1 MKILLRLLPVLFAL
15 SGGLTPVAAQTAI
28 DLGTAA
34 NFSILGGAGI
44 TFSGATTLT
53 GDIGTFPTATIAGAG
68 NASFVSGSNH
78 AGDAFTQAA
87 KTDLAAAYADAA
99 GRVVDLTVG
108 TQLGGTILAPG
119 VYDSVAG
126 TFAITGNLTLNGN
139 GVYVFK
145 MLSTLDTAIG
155 SQVLLSGGAQAAN
168 VFWQVGSSATF
179 LDSSIFVGNVLAATS
194 ITAGIGMV
202 VDGRLLAQNGS
213 VTMGGT
219 NAVTAPAAIPEPAAT
234 AALAAGL
241 MGLIIGVRRI
251 RRTRGSP
258 AAT

>member
-1 MKILLRLLPVLFAL
+1 MKIIRRFLPVLFAL
-15 SGGLTPVAAQTAI
+15 TGGLTPVFAQTAI

-53 GDIGTFPTATIAGAG
+53 GDIGTFPTATIVNAG

-78 AGDAFTQAA
+78 AGDAFTQTA

-99 GRVVDLTVG
+99 GRVVNLTVG

-126 TFAITGNLTLNGN
+126 TFAITGNLTLNGS

-168 VFWQVGSSATF
+168 VFWQVGTSATF
-179 LDSSIFVGNVLAATS
+179 LASSVFVGNVLASTS
-194 ITAGIGMV
+194 ITAGIGTV

-219 NAVTAPAAIPEPAAT
+219 NTVTAPAAIPEPAAT
-234 AALAAGL
+234 AAMVAGL
-241 MGLIIGVRRI
+241 MGLIIGIRRI

>member
-1 MKILLRLLPVLFAL
+1 MKISRRLLPILLAFV
-15 SGGLTPVAAQTAI
+15 GGFPAAQAQTAI

-34 NFSILGGAGI
+34 NFAILGGAGI
-44 TFSGATTLT
+44 TFTGATTLT
-53 GDIGTFPTATIAGAG
+53 GDIGTFPTATIVGAG
-68 NASFVSGSNH
+68 NAAFLSGSNH

-108 TQLGGTILAPG
+108 TQLGGTTLAPG

-126 TFAITGNLTLNGN
+126 TFAIAGNLTLNGS
-139 GVYVFK
+139 GIYVFK
-145 MLSTLDTAIG
+145 MLSTLDTAVG

-179 LDSSIFVGNVLAATS
+179 LTSSVFVGNVLALTS
-194 ITAGIGMV
+194 ITAGIGTV

-241 MGLIIGVRRI
+241 MGLIIGVRRV
-251 RRTRGSP
+251 RRMRGSP